1 MKISLILDALI
12 LLIAGLTVFFAVR
25 NGFVKT
31 VQSTAVFILSIVI
44 TLLLRQP
51 VASLLYKTQIP
62 AKVED
67 SIVSVISGLLDTEAK
82 EKEAVKEPADSSS
95 GQEQEGPS
103 FLQTALGALGIDAGQ
118 YRALIRE
125 KIDGTADGLREMLRA
140 SVVPKAVSVLIQVIA
155 VVGLFI
161 VSNLLLRLVFWLLRK
176 VIESVGILR
185 SANRVLGLVLGI
197 LLAVL
202 RVLLFVTVVAALLNV
217 SAISQLPVVSAFRID
232 ETYLFRWIHSIN
244 PFNFIFG

>member
-1 MKISLILDALI
+1 MSVQTWKRKLSNAEYIYQVYQLNIRLGEIL
-12 LLIAGLTVFFAVR
+12 V
-25 NGFVKT
+25 NKP
-31 VQSTAVFILSIVI
+31 QK
-44 TLLLRQP
+44 
-51 VASLLYKTQIP
+51 YKTNYTD
-62 AKVED
+62 E
-67 SIVSVISGLLDTEAK
+67 IVK
-82 EKEAVKEPADSSS
+82 
-95 GQEQEGPS
+95 
-103 FLQTALGALGIDAGQ
+103 TALGALGIDAGQ